1 MTLKTDTISDLAT
14 FFNTDEFAETIMY
27 TPFGGTA
34 IYNGTITYNGDKLYG
49 EISITVIREEMDPSI
64 MSEAP
69 PGDSIILLVK
79 SADVSNP
86 QRGDSFI
93 INNETWYLIRNLG
106 GGSPADVW
114 KLEISRSD
122 KRRL

>member
-14 FFNTDEFAETIMY
+14 FFNTDEFAETITY
-27 TPFGGTA
+27 TPSGGTA
-34 IYNGTITYNGDKLYG
+34 I
-49 EISITVIREEMDPSI
+49 SITAIREEMDPSI

>member
-14 FFNTDEFAETIMY
+14 FFNTDEFAETITY
-27 TPFGGTA
+27 TPSGGTA
-34 IYNGTITYNGDKLYG
+34 I
-49 EISITVIREEMDPSI
+49 SITAIREEMDPSI
-64 MSEAP
+64 ISEAP
-69 PGDSIILLVK
+69 PGDSITLLVK

-86 QRGDSFI
+86 QRGDSFTI
-93 INNETWYLIRNLG
+93 DSETWYLIRNLG
-106 GGSPADVW
+106 GGSPSGVW